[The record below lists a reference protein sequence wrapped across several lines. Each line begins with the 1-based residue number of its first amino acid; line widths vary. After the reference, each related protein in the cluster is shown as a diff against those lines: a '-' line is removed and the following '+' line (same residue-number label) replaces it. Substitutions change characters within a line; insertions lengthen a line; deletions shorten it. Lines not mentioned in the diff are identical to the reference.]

1 MLSLTNQDI
10 QLQQA
15 AASKQEAIKALAA
28 GLEQQGLVEQG
39 YVNGMLAR
47 EDQNSTFLGNG
58 IAIPHGTT
66 DTRGLVKQTG
76 VRVHHFPQG
85 VDWGDGKTAY
95 LAIGIAAKSDEH
107 LGILKQLTKVLSA
120 EGVEQKLQQ
129 SESADAL
136 IAILNGEAQL
146 EAELDAGLVQL
157 AFPAT
162 DLIQLIAVAA
172 GLVKNREFA
181 TNDSVADAIA
191 SGATYL
197 GQGLWLAKSTQSV
210 ARTALAFVTPAHA
223 FVADGQPVQG
233 LLMVAACNGAHLPNL
248 NVLAQLLYQQQADK
262 LYSAD
267 EDKVVSL
274 LSEALLEGSSQVF
287 KIRNAH
293 GLHARPGAMLV
304 SVAKKFSA
312 NIQVKNLN
320 GDGKA
325 VNAKSLMK
333 VIALGVKQ
341 GHELEFSAQ
350 GDDGDEALAAIGQAI
365 ADGLGEGRS

>member
-1 MLSLTNQDI
+1 MLSLSTNDI
-10 QLQQA
+10 QLRQSA
-15 AASKQEAIKALAA
+15 ADKQEAIKALAT
-28 GLEQQGLVEQG
+28 GLEQQGLVETG

-47 EDQNSTFLGNG
+47 ENQNSTFLGNG

-107 LGILKQLTKVLSA
+107 LGILKQLTKVLSSD
-120 EGVEQKLQQ
+120 GVEAKLQQ
-129 SESADAL
+129 SNSADEL
-136 IAILNGEAQL
+136 IKILNGESQL
-146 EAELDAGLVQL
+146 EADFDPTLVQQD
-157 AFPAT
+157 FPAT

-172 GLVKNREFA
+172 GLIKNREA
-181 TNDSVADAIA
+181 AGNASVADAIA

-197 GQGLWLAKSTQSV
+197 GQGLWLAKTDKDV
-210 ARTALAFVTPAHA
+210 TRTSLSFVTPQVP
-223 FVADGQPVQG
+223 FVEQGNPVKG
-233 LLMVAACNGAHLPNL
+233 LLMVAACNGSHINNINYLT
-248 NVLAQLLYQQQADK
+248 QLLYKQQADK
-262 LYSAD
+262 LFAAD
-267 EDKVVSL
+267 ADKVVTL
-274 LSEALLEGSSQVF
+274 LTQELVEGNSEIF
-287 KIRNAH
+287 KIRNPH

-304 SVAKKFSA
+304 SVAKKFES
-312 NIQVKNLN
+312 NILVANLN

-341 GHELEFSAQ
+341 GHELEFTANGADADQ
-350 GDDGDEALAAIGQAI
+350 ALQAIGQAI
-365 ADGLGEGRS
+365 ADGLGEGK